1 MASSKKTRGK
11 QRKIAKLEAAA
22 KSLRF
27 NDGPRGLFIEEGQ
40 QGKCAMMVEQ
50 GDKYATEAL
59 RSIKNISLVRST

>member
-11 QRKIAKLEAAA
+11 QRKIAKREAAA

-50 GDKYATEAL
+50 GDKICNG
-59 RSIKNISLVRST
+59 SIEVYQKYFIGT

>member
-40 QGKCAMMVEQ
+40 QGKCAMMVE
-50 GDKYATEAL
+50 G
-59 RSIKNISLVRST
+59 